1 MPWWTFLTC
10 GMGNWSLYC
19 WLSGTSLAGVRCT
32 RLVSKVSKHPFSQC
46 AFLHDFVTRCQAR
59 KDDLDSDLSQFSRT
73 HAFTK
78 GLIEKLQE
86 KTLWGDYGIVS
97 SVVVRPMRSYS
108 PLQHTSNQL
117 AALHKLLWTRRHS
130 QAHRPRFAT
139 SSHQR
144 DV

>member
-1 MPWWTFLTC
+1 MH
-10 GMGNWSLYC
+10 
-19 WLSGTSLAGVRCT
+19 CT
-32 RLVSKVSKHPFSQC
+32 RLVSKVSKHHFSQRT
-46 AFLHDFVTRCQAR
+46 FLHDFVIRCQAR
-59 KDDLDSDLSQFSRT
+59 KDDLDSDLSQFSHT

-97 SVVVRPMRSYS
+97 SVVVHPMRSYS

-117 AALHKLLWTRRHS
+117 AALHKLLRMRRHS

-144 DV
+144 DI